1 MTLKIVLIM
10 SIASWYGAV
19 NGQSFGSNT
28 NSQYLSPLI
37 SCLRD
42 FRDLMMQGVV
52 ASKLLANCDKANQT
66 LISSGCTVTA
76 NANIVELQAKIRS
89 YGENKVSIRD
99 LDEQSSF
106 NDLMSLAEQFRKCR
120 GKFANSR
127 TG

>member
-1 MTLKIVLIM
+1 MTWKIFLIM

-28 NSQYLSPLI
+28 NSQYLPPLI

-52 ASKLLANCDKANQT
+52 ASKLAADCDKANQT

-76 NANIVELQAKIRS
+76 NANIVELQTKIRS

-106 NDLMSLAEQFRKCR
+106 SDLMSLAEQFRKCR
-120 GKFANSR
+120 GKLANSK